1 MTDKK
6 QTFIFALKKS
16 LPVLFGYLFLGSA
29 FGIMLYDAGYNFIW
43 AIFIS
48 LLVYAGSGQFLLV
61 SLLSS
66 AANLPTVAIMTLF
79 INSRHMFYGLS
90 YIDKFRQGKWRY
102 PFMIFTLTDETYSVN
117 TSITAVPK
125 DVDEV
130 KARFLIGEF
139 DHLYWIIG
147 SVIGSLAGQIIPI
160 DFTGIDFS
168 MTALFVIIFT
178 DLILDK
184 KGRMKLIGPIGIL
197 CAVICL
203 IVIGAD
209 KFLLPTLIITTA
221 LLLIAKPYFTK
232 SKGKKASAVKSIIVI
247 LAAAVCT
254 AITILF
260 PSAVSEQGSSTT
272 LSSAQ
277 AIIMILVAAVCT
289 FLTRIFPFALFGG
302 KKEVPNVVKYLGDIL
317 PVAIIGI
324 LIVYCLRDFTGGD
337 KNIIIPQITAVA
349 ATALIHIWKRNTLL
363 SIAVGTIGYMLLIHF
378 IFV

>member
-6 QTFIFALKKS
+6 QTLVFALKKS

-48 LLVYAGSGQFLLV
+48 IVVYAGSGQFLLV
-61 SLLSS
+61 SLLSG
-66 AANLPTVAIMTLF
+66 AASLPTVAIMTLF

-117 TSITAVPK
+117 TSFSTVPQG
-125 DVDEV
+125 VDEV
-130 KARFLIGEF
+130 RARFLIGEF
-139 DHLYWIIG
+139 DHLYWILG

-178 DLILDK
+178 DLVLDK

-203 IVIGAD
+203 IAIGAD
-209 KFLLPTLIITTA
+209 KFLLPALIVTTA
-221 LLLIAKPYFTK
+221 VLLLAKPYF
-232 SKGKKASAVKSIIVI
+232 SKKEKPALSAAQNMIII
-247 LAAAVCT
+247 LVAAALT
-254 AITILF
+254 AFTILF
-260 PSAVSEQGSSTT
+260 PSAASGNGADLP
-272 LSSAQ
+272 LSAKHS
-277 AIIMILVAAVCT
+277 IIIVLTAAVCT
-289 FLTRIFPFALFGG
+289 FLTRLFPFALFGG
-302 KKEVPNVVKYLGDIL
+302 KKEVPRLVKYLGDIL

-349 ATALIHIWKRNTLL
+349 ATALIHLWRRNTLL

-378 IFV
+378 VFI